1 MKKKQIKSR
10 LQLLKEAANRNMLKL
25 KSGKAT
31 DIQGKRKI
39 GVFLERVNIDLLKL
53 KLLLC
58 CQNLQN
64 VRSVLEE
71 LEVLLA
77 PHMNMNK
84 TSVTT

>member
-10 LQLLKEAANRNMLKL
+10 LQLVKEATNRNMLKL

-58 CQNLQN
+58 YQNLQN
-64 VRSVLEE
+64 VRGVLEE

-77 PHMNMNK
+77 PHMNMSK
-84 TSVTT
+84 TSLTT

>member
-1 MKKKQIKSR
+1 
-10 LQLLKEAANRNMLKL
+10 MLKL

-58 CQNLQN
+58 YQNLQN
-64 VRSVLEE
+64 VRGVLEE
-71 LEVLLA
+71 LEGLLA
-77 PHMNMNK
+77 PHMNMSK
-84 TSVTT
+84 TSLTT

>member
-1 MKKKQIKSR
+1 
-10 LQLLKEAANRNMLKL
+10 MLKL

-58 CQNLQN
+58 YQNLQN
-64 VRSVLEE
+64 VRGVLEE

-77 PHMNMNK
+77 PHMNMSK
-84 TSVTT
+84 TSLTT

>member
-1 MKKKQIKSR
+1 MKKNQIKSR

>member
-1 MKKKQIKSR
+1 MKKNQIKSR
-10 LQLLKEAANRNMLKL
+10 LQLVKEAANRNMLKL

-58 CQNLQN
+58 YQNLQN
-64 VRSVLEE
+64 VRGVLEE

-77 PHMNMNK
+77 PHMNMSK
-84 TSVTT
+84 TSLTT

>member
-58 CQNLQN
+58 YQNLQN
-64 VRSVLEE
+64 VRGVLKE

-77 PHMNMNK
+77 PHMNMSK
-84 TSVTT
+84 TSLTT

>member
-77 PHMNMNK
+77 PHMNMSK
-84 TSVTT
+84 TSLTT

>member
-1 MKKKQIKSR
+1 MKKNQIKSR

-58 CQNLQN
+58 YQNLQN
-64 VRSVLEE
+64 VRGVLEE

-77 PHMNMNK
+77 PHMNMSK
-84 TSVTT
+84 TSLTT

>member
-10 LQLLKEAANRNMLKL
+10 LQLVKEAANRNMLKL

-58 CQNLQN
+58 YQNLQN
-64 VRSVLEE
+64 VRGVLEE

-77 PHMNMNK
+77 PHMNMSK
-84 TSVTT
+84 TSLTT

>member
-58 CQNLQN
+58 YQNLQN
-64 VRSVLEE
+64 VRGVLEE

-77 PHMNMNK
+77 PHMNMSK
-84 TSVTT
+84 TSLTT

>member
-1 MKKKQIKSR
+1 MKKNQIKSR
-10 LQLLKEAANRNMLKL
+10 LQLLREAANRNMLKL
-25 KSGKAT
+25 KSGKDT

-39 GVFLERVNIDLLKL
+39 CVFLERVNIDLLKL